1 MGYMFLKK
9 DTGFLQGL
17 EKAEECGVRRGCGA
31 VVRSRGNKQI
41 SEIGRGPWTLGEG
54 RVLQGREGVP
64 GRGLRITD
72 QNGTTGS
79 WEEHGV
85 LGISQ
90 RTPGVR
96 GGQRGAGKGCRA

>member
-1 MGYMFLKK
+1 MVG
-9 DTGFLQGL
+9 
-17 EKAEECGVRRGCGA
+17 
-31 VVRSRGNKQI
+31 SRGNKQI
-41 SEIGRGPWTLGEG
+41 SAMGRGPRSLGEG
-54 RVLQGREGVP
+54 RVLQGREGDP

-72 QNGTTGS
+72 QDGATGS

-96 GGQRGAGKGCRA
+96 GGQWGAGKG